1 MTTTQPGPVAT
12 VRRLRATLDTIADAL
27 ASARLDSLLTAETEL
42 ASVVAHLP
50 SIGDVPDEGERSALQ
65 HELSRAAAALT
76 RCRRLG
82 ESLGHFVHCSLL
94 AQGRAGGYDRSGHE
108 TTHAHVGALNVRG

>member
-27 ASARLDSLLTAETEL
+27 ASARLDALLTAETEL
-42 ASVVAHLP
+42 AGVVARLP
-50 SIGDVPDEGERSALQ
+50 SIGDLRDERERA
-65 HELSRAAAALT
+65 ELRDELAGAAAALT

-82 ESLGHFVHCSLL
+82 ESLGHFVRCSLV
-94 AQGRAGGYDRSGHE
+94 AQGRAGAYDRSGHE
-108 TTHAHVGALNVRG
+108 AMHARAGALNARG